1 MHVPHVGR
9 HLSINT
15 TGQNMNDYTQGRNLT
30 TVSGVVKDLPIQDH
44 TVSTGTRHGVKMLK
58 AEIERRKRQRE
69 KLLR

>member
-1 MHVPHVGR
+1 
-9 HLSINT
+9 
-15 TGQNMNDYTQGRNLT
+15 MNDYTQGRNLT